1 MVSCNLYISLTLYIR
16 NSDYKFMYLQNSVL
30 ENYTIGIVELSCQNR
45 SMCCLDLNET
55 CYEFL
60 MQRRGGQRN
69 RKRLLELIA
78 HAQVHT

>member
-1 MVSCNLYISLTLYIR
+1 M
-16 NSDYKFMYLQNSVL
+16 K
-30 ENYTIGIVELSCQNR
+30 
-45 SMCCLDLNET
+45 T

-60 MQRRGGQRN
+60 MQRRGGQTARN

>member
-1 MVSCNLYISLTLYIR
+1 MFWKI
-16 NSDYKFMYLQNSVL
+16 
-30 ENYTIGIVELSCQNR
+30 IGIVELSCQNR
-45 SMCCLDLNET
+45 SMRCLDLNET